1 MSESIDGKK
10 SEYVTLSTHVL
21 NLGTGMPQRGLAVS
35 LLNEDGDFMAKG
47 ITDRSG
53 RISEWKDTTS
63 LLPGIYRLRFLVGNE
78 ASIANH
84 FYPYIEVVF
93 RLSGEQPHYHL
104 PLLLNEFGYTTYRG
118 S

>member
-1 MSESIDGKK
+1 MSESIELQK

-21 NLGTGMPQRGLAVS
+21 NLGTGMPQRGLEVS

-47 ITDRSG
+47 ITDTSG
-53 RISEWKDTTS
+53 RISEWKDIIG
-63 LLPGIYRLRFLVGNE
+63 LLPGTYRLRFLVGNE

>member
-1 MSESIDGKK
+1 MSESIERQK

-21 NLGTGMPQRGLAVS
+21 NLGTGMPQRGLVVS
-35 LLNEDGDFMAKG
+35 LLNEYGDFMAKG

-53 RISEWKDTTS
+53 RISEWKDTTG
-63 LLPGIYRLRFLVGNE
+63 LVPGTYRLRFLVEND

>member
-1 MSESIDGKK
+1 MSESIERQK

-21 NLGTGMPQRGLAVS
+21 NLGTGMPQRGLEVS

-53 RISEWKDTTS
+53 RISEWKDTTG
-63 LLPGIYRLRFLVGNE
+63 LVPGTYRLRFLVGND

>member
-1 MSESIDGKK
+1 MSESIERQK

-47 ITDRSG
+47 ITDTSG
-53 RISEWKDTTS
+53 RISEWKDTTG
-63 LLPGIYRLRFLVGNE
+63 LVRGTYRLRFLVGND

>member
-1 MSESIDGKK
+1 MSESIERQK

-21 NLGTGMPQRGLAVS
+21 NLSTGMPQRGLAVS
-35 LLNEDGDFMAKG
+35 LLNEDGDFITKG

-53 RISEWKDTTS
+53 RVSEWEDTTR
-63 LLPGIYRLRFLVGNE
+63 LPPGIYRLRFLVGDE

-84 FYPYIEVVF
+84 FYPYIEVVC
-93 RLSGEQPHYHL
+93 RLSGDQAHYHL

>member
-1 MSESIDGKK
+1 MSESIERQK

-47 ITDRSG
+47 ITDTSG
-53 RISEWKDTTS
+53 RISEWKDIIG
-63 LLPGIYRLRFLVGNE
+63 LLPGTYRLRFLVGNE
-78 ASIANH
+78 ASVANH
-84 FYPYIEVVF
+84 FYHSIEVEI

>member
-1 MSESIDGKK
+1 MSESIERQK

-21 NLGTGMPQRGLAVS
+21 NLGTGMPQRGLEVS
-35 LLNEDGDFMAKG
+35 LLNEDGDFMAKRKK
-47 ITDRSG
+47 DRSG
-53 RISEWKDTTS
+53 RIYEWNDTTG
-63 LLPGIYRLRFLVGNE
+63 LVPGTYRLRFLVGND